1 MAETKVYPNSVFI
14 GKSSGITAHPT
25 PTEFSAGAEPTS
37 PTVHHVEYSATVK
50 LEGKEDVDRG
60 GIPGFGLVFPTD
72 RHVLDEIRKGAR
84 HTSIVPVLPGLAD
97 QLKPG
102 VKVTFTE
109 ARMDPFG
116 DPIPVAEG
124 ERLTV
129 TLTNADDAQYQWAGR
144 QLYTIAWYP
153 SEATIGSIA
162 DAIR

>member
-1 MAETKVYPNSVFI
+1 VFI
-14 GKSSGITAHPT
+14 GKSNGITAHLT
-25 PTEFSAGAEPTS
+25 PTKVSAGAEPTVPS
-37 PTVHHVEYSATVK
+37 IHHVEYTASVK
-50 LEGKEDVDRG
+50 LEGKEDG
-60 GIPGFGLVFPTD
+60 APGAIPGFGLVFPTD

-84 HTSIVPVLPGLAD
+84 HTSIVPVLPGLVD

-102 VKVTFTE
+102 AKVTFTE

-144 QLYTIAWYP
+144 QLYSIAWDP
-153 SEATIGSIA
+153 SEPTIGSIA